1 MHSDAAFGNA
11 RAGAT
16 QAGYVVS
23 LTNSDMNKGLEC
35 EWTPVFW
42 RSFKLPRVVSSTL
55 SAEAQSMSVAS
66 SMCEWTMLLLSE
78 ALDGNRCPHSFWQS
92 TGRQV
97 ILLTDCKSLYDHL
110 MSPSTPAL
118 DDRRT
123 SIDIIIIKDSIKR
136 LEATLRWIPT
146 DRMLADAMTKEN
158 PEALDLI
165 RACIRAR
172 RYQISPEES
181 VLEWRAK
188 ERDRRKQFAS
198 KGRVPTPG
206 NKAE

>member
-1 MHSDAAFGNA
+1 MEIGVHT
-11 RAGAT
+11 R
-16 QAGYVVS
+16 
-23 LTNSDMNKGLEC
+23 
-35 EWTPVFW
+35 
-42 RSFKLPRVVSSTL
+42 
-55 SAEAQSMSVAS
+55 
-66 SMCEWTMLLLSE
+66 
-78 ALDGNRCPHSFWQS
+78 FWQS

-198 KGRVPTPG
+198 KGRVPTPS